1 MVRRIAFQKEFF
13 HLPGDLEHFAD
24 SGSIP
29 QNQTTIFHPNL
40 IATAQQTSIL
50 LFSVPLFQ
58 QYHSSQIDVVSKF
71 DDSMIELHC
80 TDKIES
86 IQWQDLEPRLRI
98 GDCFEIHLP
107 H

>member
-1 MVRRIAFQKEFF
+1 MRSFH
-13 HLPGDLEHFAD
+13 HLPGDLEYFAD
-24 SGSIP
+24 SGFFSSK
-29 QNQTTIFHPNL
+29 L
-40 IATAQQTSIL
+40 SATVQQTYLL
-50 LFSVPLFQ
+50 LFCVPLFQ

-71 DDSMIELHC
+71 DDSMIDFHS

-98 GDCFEIHLP
+98 GDCFEIHLR